1 MRLTAFVLLALAGFC
16 PAHAQ
21 EIDLSQ
27 PWGNASGC
35 VNKDGQEVYAED
47 MLLLTE
53 EALVLAT
60 GACTFTSIETGED
73 GVLTADALCEAE
85 GEQAE
90 NRFTIAPNPANEA
103 ELIVSDFGGYEYG
116 RVSRCE

>member
-1 MRLTAFVLLALAGFC
+1 MRAEAALLLALAGAF

-21 EIDLSQ
+21 ELDLSQ

-60 GACTFTSIETGED
+60 SVCTFTSMQTGED
-73 GVLTADALCEAE
+73 GALTVDALCDAE

-90 NRFTIAPNPANEA
+90 NRFTIAPNPEEEG
-103 ELIVSDFGGYEYG
+103 ELIVTDFSGYEYG
-116 RVSRCE
+116 RVSRCP

>member
-1 MRLTAFVLLALAGFC
+1 MRAKTAFLLALVAVF
-16 PAHAQ
+16 PAQAQ
-21 EIDLSQ
+21 DIDLSQ

-60 GACTFTSIETGED
+60 SVCTFTSKEVGED
-73 GVLTADALCEAE
+73 GAITADALCDAE

-90 NRFTIAPNPANEA
+90 NRFTIAPNPDEEG